1 MVILMRRS
9 ILALSLLAISLLPP
23 APVRGQEA
31 PQRIYFTL
39 ENWSLDTSRLERLK
53 VRTEQG
59 CLDVVQGSAL
69 LKGRFAGG
77 EQSWTIDL
85 ASPSR
90 PAAFGLSLLESAAWK
105 ESKFRLFVALELG
118 EKGRVEVL
126 QVLPLRD
133 HATILQ
139 VCVDYLK
146 ADFAGTDKDPGI
158 CGPETKGGE
167 TPADLLR
174 KSTQAAE
181 SAWRAWAP
189 APGRP

>member
-1 MVILMRRS
+1 MRRS
-9 ILALSLLAISLLPP
+9 ILAASFLAISLLPRP
-23 APVRGQEA
+23 LVRGQEA
-31 PQRIYFTL
+31 PQKIYFVI

-59 CLDVVQGSAL
+59 CLDVVRGSAVL
-69 LKGRFAGG
+69 TGG
-77 EQSWTIDL
+77 EQSWTINL

-90 PAAFGLSLLESAAWK
+90 PSAFGLSLLESAAWK
-105 ESKFRLFVALELG
+105 DAKLRIFVALELG
-118 EKGRVEVL
+118 EKGRSEVL

-133 HATILQ
+133 QAAVLQ
-139 VCVDYLK
+139 VCVDFLH

-158 CGPETKGGE
+158 CGPETRAGE

-174 KSTQAAE
+174 NSTRAAE